1 VPVPAPAAVRPSVRQ
16 PLRAPEPPAR
26 PALPVSPGP
35 QRAPRGGEGQ
45 WRGGQSLCKFA
56 PGDPWVSP
64 PLPPAWAPF
73 VPRVPQLRE
82 PPREAGGGGLY
93 SNRGGGRPSRSG
105 NRAGGLFC
113 EFARARRALII
124 RAATSGGIGG
134 EDGQRGGSSGLS
146 QGGK

>member
-93 SNRGGGRPSRSG
+93 SNRGGGG
-105 NRAGGLFC
+105 
-113 EFARARRALII
+113 
-124 RAATSGGIGG
+124 RAAPGTGP
-134 EDGQRGGSSGLS
+134 EDCSVNSPAPAVRLLFVLPPRVVLEARMGSAGAPRG
-146 QGGK
+146 